1 MWASIS
7 AERNGSFTKW
17 SRDWCSCSTPRKINW
32 SHLEALQRSNAKV
45 TGSLQKEKTAYDMQN
60 CSRREGIGR
69 HET

>member
-7 AERNGSFTKW
+7 AERNESSIKW
-17 SRDWCSCSTPRKINW
+17 NRDWCSCSTPRKIHW
-32 SHLEALQRSNAKV
+32 SHLEELQRSNAKV
-45 TGSLQKEKTAYDMQN
+45 TGSLQKEKTASDMQN